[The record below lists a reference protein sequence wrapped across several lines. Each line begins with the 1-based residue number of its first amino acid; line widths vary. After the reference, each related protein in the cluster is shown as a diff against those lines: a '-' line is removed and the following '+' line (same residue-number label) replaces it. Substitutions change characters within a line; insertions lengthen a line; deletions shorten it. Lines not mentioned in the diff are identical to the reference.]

1 MGLRQSSPSGT
12 HCDARAMGASSHL
25 FGKYGAS
32 APRFATQVLATL
44 SLSSPTPATGRGK
57 ENCLAVEIAG
67 RSAWRERSVT
77 QSSPPARAGRNSSA
91 RAVPNGAL
99 ITLREAPRPGRH
111 GSSAAADGVRRSDA
125 HWARIADPRSA
136 SPEAGPSRPVAII
149 VAETT
154 GKAEVGK
161 GREM

>member
-1 MGLRQSSPSGT
+1 MWL
-12 HCDARAMGASSHL
+12 
-25 FGKYGAS
+25 K
-32 APRFATQVLATL
+32 
-44 SLSSPTPATGRGK
+44 
-57 ENCLAVEIAG
+57 
-67 RSAWRERSVT
+67 

-111 GSSAAADGVRRSDA
+111 GCSAAADGVHKNDA
-125 HWARIADPRSA
+125 RWARIADPRSA
-136 SPEAGPSRPVAII
+136 SPEAGPSRPVTII

>member
-12 HCDARAMGASSHL
+12 HCDASAMGASSHL

-32 APRFATQVLATL
+32 APRFATQVLATR

-57 ENCLAVEIAG
+57 GNCLAVEIAG
-67 RSAWRERSVT
+67 SG
-77 QSSPPARAGRNSSA
+77 PNSSA

-99 ITLREAPRPGRH
+99 ITLREVPRPGRH

-125 HWARIADPRSA
+125 HGARIADPRSA